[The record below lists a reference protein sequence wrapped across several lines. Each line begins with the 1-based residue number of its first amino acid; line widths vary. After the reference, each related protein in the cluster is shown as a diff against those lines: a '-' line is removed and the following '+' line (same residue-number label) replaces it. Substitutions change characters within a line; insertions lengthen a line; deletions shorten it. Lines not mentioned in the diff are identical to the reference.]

1 MRSVLMLTNTAL
13 SVYGSLYQTEYF
25 TKLKKQAHGQM
36 ATATCSS
43 PG

>member
-1 MRSVLMLTNTAL
+1 MHSVLMLTDMAL

-36 ATATCSS
+36 STATCSL
-43 PG
+43 PR